1 MRFRWT
7 GVAERRARQVPV
19 AALAVASASATRAQ
33 AGRAAFTAA
42 GAVLGERGPGAGRA
56 SQPPSPASPALQLA
70 SCLSP
75 LDHAPNSGDN
85 AFTEDSGQWG
95 ASALLTPAA
104 CSRPPCRLRPPPP
117 GQVAVPTSQAVDSL
131 CGLPLRETAFG
142 PGALRTIRVPR
153 RQTRLGLREA
163 GVVATPGR
171 LRLRQRESGGRGP
184 SGWSHNTQVH
194 TWLRHGPD
202 AGTQLA
208 ARGDTPRRSAS
219 PPGPAPRGALQS
231 VSPLQGAETNPTPGA
246 ERSDRNWAPRCSE
259 GCKREPLT
267 RPVCLPGLVLVC
279 KAKATIGRHVSSKG
293 PNFRQF
299 R

>member
-1 MRFRWT
+1 M
-7 GVAERRARQVPV
+7 G
-19 AALAVASASATRAQ
+19 SIC
-33 AGRAAFTAA
+33 
-42 GAVLGERGPGAGRA
+42 
-56 SQPPSPASPALQLA
+56 PP
-70 SCLSP
+70 
-75 LDHAPNSGDN
+75 D
-85 AFTEDSGQWG
+85 
-95 ASALLTPAA
+95 
-104 CSRPPCRLRPPPP
+104 PCRLLTAPLQAAPPPP

-153 RQTRLGLREA
+153 RQTRLGFREA

-171 LRLRQRESGGRGP
+171 LRLRRRESGGRGP

-208 ARGDTPRRSAS
+208 ALRAPR
-219 PPGPAPRGALQS
+219 PPAPRGALQS